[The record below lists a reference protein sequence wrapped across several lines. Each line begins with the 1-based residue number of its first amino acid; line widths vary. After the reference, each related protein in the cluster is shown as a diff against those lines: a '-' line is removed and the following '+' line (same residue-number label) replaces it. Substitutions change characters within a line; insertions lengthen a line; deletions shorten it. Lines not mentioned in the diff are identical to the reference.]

1 VGLQSG
7 GTVVAVGGTNFGK
20 LNVGG
25 WTGIDQ
31 VAAGVGH
38 TVGLTTGSTVV
49 AAGLE
54 IEISKWD
61 LIP

>member
-1 VGLQSG
+1 VG
-7 GTVVAVGGTNFGK
+7 AVGSEGGYDHGQ
-20 LNVGG
+20 LNIGG